1 MLPAGRPP
9 HRYACESQQAAF
21 VGCFCWFVMVIM
33 LLAGNASSKTAR
45 TTCSS
50 DAWYVWSKYVAANL
64 PDSQTHT
71 VIKRALQ
78 PSQPPLPGAQAR
90 DKAKETPMERLKR
103 LRAAQISAAFAKE
116 SLTSAQKRLATER
129 EHAAR
134 LQMQRSL
141 ERRSPSPR

>member
-1 MLPAGRPP
+1 
-9 HRYACESQQAAF
+9 
-21 VGCFCWFVMVIM
+21 
-33 LLAGNASSKTAR
+33 
-45 TTCSS
+45 
-50 DAWYVWSKYVAANL
+50 
-64 PDSQTHT
+64 
-71 VIKRALQ
+71 
-78 PSQPPLPGAQAR
+78 
-90 DKAKETPMERLKR
+90 MERLKR